1 MPQHDEKHVIL
12 EGGIVI
18 WDELTRPVVKE
29 KAKSGFGWS
38 LKVLFPPHCADLPIF
53 DALANKALME
63 SPFRG
68 VVPAGGHM
76 PMKVLGPADYNG
88 MFNGWVSINFK
99 TTLKAPDVWNEQGV
113 QLEPMQYGPM
123 IFAGQV
129 VNVLADCYDYNN
141 VQKGIGAGLAAVRII
156 QSANAQRIEGMGT
169 GGVDTR
175 GAFGAPALPGP
186 VPQYTQPA
194 LAGPAGAPPAQP
206 AYGHNGAP
214 QPSPAYGQPPAQGQT
229 FDQNGQPVY
238 NAPAAG
244 TPEVN
249 QAYQAP
255 AAQQPVYGQPPAAA
269 QQPAPQYGQ
278 PPVGAPAAAAQPAYG
293 QPPAQGQAPQQAA
306 PHSYMP
312 QQ

>member
-38 LKVLFPPHCADLPIF
+38 LKVVFPPHCADLPIF
-53 DALANKALME
+53 DALANRCLME

-123 IFAGQV
+123 VFAGQV

-194 LAGPAGAPPAQP
+194 IAGPAGAPPAQP
-206 AYGHNGAP
+206 AYG
-214 QPSPAYGQPPAQGQT
+214 QPAAQPAYGQPAAYAAPAAAPGQT

-238 NAPAAG
+238 NAPAAT

-249 QAYQAP
+249 P
-255 AAQQPVYGQPPAAA
+255 AYGQPAAA
-269 QQPAPQYGQ
+269 P
-278 PPVGAPAAAAQPAYG
+278 AAQPAYG
-293 QPPAQGQAPQQAA
+293 APQPGNAQAPAPIAGNPGAPASATTYPSSAPQQAA
-306 PHSYMP
+306 PHQYMP
-312 QQ
+312 AQ